1 MIGFKYHGDATKH
14 MGRSALHGG
23 IVVSLLICTNELT
36 GADDRLNVGSL
47 CTGSVLK
54 SGVW

>member
-23 IVVSLLICTNELT
+23 IVVSLLICTSELA
-36 GADDRLNVGSL
+36 GADGKTNVESL
-47 CTGSVLK
+47 CTGSGLK
-54 SGVW
+54 FMV